1 MPDFGGDYVGMITTK
16 RNERD
21 YEQRKSDDEK
31 LWRDLYESNRRAEDE
46 LARQKMEMQMEDM
59 RLDIQRMKENR

>member
-1 MPDFGGDYVGMITTK
+1 MPDFGGDYVGMITTQ